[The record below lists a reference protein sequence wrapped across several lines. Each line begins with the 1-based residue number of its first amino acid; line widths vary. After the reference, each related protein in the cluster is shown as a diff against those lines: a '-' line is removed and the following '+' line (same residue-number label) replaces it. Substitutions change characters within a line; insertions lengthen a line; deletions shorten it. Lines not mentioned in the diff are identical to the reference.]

1 MTFFVHSPENLS
13 SQIFEES
20 PIPESVLNLLIS
32 NKRVHKLK
40 LFKLFKKQPESL
52 ISGKAVHS

>member
-13 SQIFEES
+13 SQISEES
-20 PIPESVLNLLIS
+20 AIPESVLNLFIS
-32 NKRVHKLK
+32 NKRIHKIK
-40 LFKLFKKQPESL
+40 LFKFFSRCH